1 MTRALGLIGVAAL
14 ALTACQQS
22 GSSGGGGSSGTRD
35 TIRIVGSST
44 VYPFTTAVAEQFQRK
59 NPSFK
64 APIVES
70 TGTGGGMKLFCTG
83 VGAQYPDIAN
93 ASRRIKKSEVDLC
106 AKNGVK
112 EVIELQ
118 IGLDGIALAESKE
131 GTPIKLTP
139 AEVYKALA
147 KKPFGKDQ
155 TAQTWK
161 DINPALPAIK
171 IAVYG
176 PPPTS
181 GTRDAFAELILE
193 KGCNSD
199 PAMKALKESDEDEYK
214 TLCTGIREDGAF
226 IEAGENDNLIVQK
239 LVANPDSVGV
249 FGYSFL
255 EENLDKVRGI
265 SLDNVEPTYDTIADF
280 SYPGSRPLYI
290 YAKAAHLN
298 VIPGLK
304 QFLGEFAAAWDKGG
318 YLTRRGLI
326 AAPDDVR
333 AKNAEIAQKLTPMD
347 PAGLK

>member
-1 MTRALGLIGVAAL
+1 MKKTLGLIGVAAVAL
-14 ALTACQQS
+14 AGCQQNA
-22 GSSGGGGSSGTRD
+22 GSGGGSSGARD

-70 TGTGGGMKLFCTG
+70 TGTGGGMKLFCAG
-83 VGAQYPDIAN
+83 VGTQHPDIEN
-93 ASRRIKKSEVDLC
+93 ASRRIKKSELDDC

-112 EVIELQ
+112 DIAEIQ
-118 IGLDGIALAESKE
+118 IGLDGIALAESKD
-131 GTPIKLTP
+131 GPAMKLTP
-139 AEVYKALA
+139 TEIYKALA
-147 KKPFGKDQ
+147 KKPFGKEQ
-155 TAQTWK
+155 TAQSWK
-161 DINPALPAIK
+161 DINPALPAVK

-199 PAMKALKESDEDEYK
+199 PAMKALKDSNEDEYK
-214 TLCTGIREDGAF
+214 ATCTGIREDGAYV
-226 IEAGENDNLIVQK
+226 EAGENDNLIVQK
-239 LVANPDSVGV
+239 LIANPDSVGI

-265 SLDNVEPTYDTIADF
+265 ALDNVVPTYDSIADF
-280 SYPGSRPLYI
+280 SYPGSRPLFI
-290 YAKAAHLN
+290 YVKLAHAN

-304 QFLGEFAAAWDKGG
+304 QFIAEYPAGWSKGG

-347 PAGLK
+347 TASVK